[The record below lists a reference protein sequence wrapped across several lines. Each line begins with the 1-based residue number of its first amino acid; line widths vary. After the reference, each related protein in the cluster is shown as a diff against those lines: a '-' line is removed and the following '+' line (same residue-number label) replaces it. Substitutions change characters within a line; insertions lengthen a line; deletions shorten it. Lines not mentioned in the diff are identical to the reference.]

1 MLDEAMAGDNVGALL
16 RGIDRK
22 DIEKGQVIAK
32 PGSIHPHTEFEAQVY
47 VLTKEEGGEDESSF
61 LGVLL
66 RNIVK
71 NMEITINNVLS
82 YHSADVDSSSL

>member
-1 MLDEAMAGDNVGALL
+1 MAEVRRQLQKAL
-16 RGIDRK
+16 
-22 DIEKGQVIAK
+22 
-32 PGSIHPHTEFEAQVY
+32 
-47 VLTKEEGGEDESSF
+47 LTKEEGGEDESSF